1 MAKVGVVFN
10 VYAEEGK
17 FDEVSQSIKASLSPA
32 SMDSQEVAFGIK
44 VLKVFFTFDDDKNSS
59 SKIEEQLKAISGV
72 SQVDV
77 SEESLI

>member
-1 MAKVGVVFN
+1 MAKVGVIFN

-17 FDEVSQSIKASLSPA
+17 FDEVSQSIKAKLNPA

-44 VLKVFFTFDDDKNSS
+44 VLKVFFTFDDEQNSS
-59 SKIEEQLKAISGV
+59 SKIEDSIKAIEGV